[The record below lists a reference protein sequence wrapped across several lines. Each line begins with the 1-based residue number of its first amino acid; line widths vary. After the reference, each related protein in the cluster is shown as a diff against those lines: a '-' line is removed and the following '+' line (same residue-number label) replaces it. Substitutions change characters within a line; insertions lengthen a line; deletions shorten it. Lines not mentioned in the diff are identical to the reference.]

1 MLVSYL
7 SGRARIG
14 ERLLTVAR
22 AGGLGSVLWGVSQQ
36 ERPGLGGAHL
46 AVLALMIC
54 CALSW
59 AAWMSARR
67 LRLGSGVTTGALAT
81 LAATGGALAAI
92 APIAMTFPAVAALG
106 AGLALPS
113 SLSTVV
119 AAAGGA
125 SVLIAGIASNAP
137 AGFVVSG
144 VLATAAGLMAGRS
157 RRQYTERAEQAEAL
171 LAERTRA
178 DAERDRAAALAERN
192 RIAREIHDVLAHSL
206 GALAVQLDAADAVLE
221 DSGDRDRARQLVRQ
235 ARTLAVQGLTE
246 TRQAVHALRD
256 EPVALVEQLT
266 ALAAQ
271 DGAALDVTGEPHA
284 LDPAA
289 GVALYRAAQEAIT
302 NARKHAPGAP
312 VSIRV
317 EFAVGRTSLTVTNG
331 PSSKEIGS
339 PTLADTGGGY
349 GLAGMRER
357 VELLGGSLSAAPEG
371 AGFAVRVAIPG

>member
-1 MLVSYL
+1 MTVVADWR
-7 SGRARIG
+7 SG
-14 ERLLTVAR
+14 LNAR
-22 AGGLGSVLWGVSQQ
+22 ALGLARLGGLIAILWVAAEQDK
-36 ERPGLGGAHL
+36 PGGAGEHL
-46 AVLALMIC
+46 AVAVLMAVTAAGWLAWQ
-54 CALSW
+54 S
-59 AAWMSARR
+59 SRT
-67 LRLGSGVTTGALAT
+67 LGEAGTVIWCGLFTVGVAGSALAS
-81 LAATGGALAAI
+81 L
-92 APIAMTFPAVAALG
+92 APIALTFPAVAALG
-106 AGLALPS
+106 AAIAFEATPAL
-113 SLSTVV
+113 VV
-119 AAAGGA
+119 ALASVGA
-125 SVLIAGIASNAP
+125 VLIAGGAAGDP
-137 AGFVVSG
+137 AGFMVSG
-144 VLATAAGLMAGRS
+144 SLATVAGFTAGRT
-157 RRQYTERAEQAEAL
+157 RRQYTERARQAEAL

-178 DAERDRAAALAERN
+178 DAERDRATALAERN

-349 GLAGMRER
+349 RLAGMRER